1 MAADVETGVGK
12 SYPRLAIRNATV
24 VSGRGTPAEGPI
36 DLVIKD
42 GVIETVR
49 RVDPISQSFSGEGS
63 QVDPSDHVIDAS
75 GMCVLPGLIDA
86 HTHVPTDP
94 AHCGPG
100 GWQYA
105 YKLWLGHGVTTIRTV
120 DFGNEAELAG
130 HRRCMQQD
138 GTVAV
143 PRLVIMAG
151 GWPPHVHIKP
161 EEARAHV
168 RRFREL
174 GADGLKLIPGML
186 VTINLATLEAMCDEA
201 RKAGMEAGVAIHL
214 ALNSELNAA
223 MASDAGVRTIEH
235 TYGIP
240 EAAIPGV
247 QNFPLGYN
255 EMDEIARF
263 RHSANNWPDADR
275 YPERVLDVLD
285 RMIRNGTVWSP
296 TMVVYEANRDI
307 TRAQTTPWYDKY
319 ATPVLLNRWKPQPG
333 IHASYHFDWRTSDE
347 IAWKEKYRLW
357 MKYLRVFFE
366 RGGTIIAGADAGW
379 LHTLYGFSMIRELE
393 LLQEAGFHPLDV
405 VRMATTNSARVLAL
419 QDLQAGIFPGAPADL
434 AIVDGNPLENFKV
447 MYGTGV
453 DRFLDDRKT
462 KVRTG
467 GVRWT
472 IRGGVVFDARALL
485 KDVEEYVQQMKLEAA
500 AVSSVPS
507 S

>member
-1 MAADVETGVGK
+1 MTVNVGSGAGK
-12 SYPRLAIRNATV
+12 SYPRLIIRNALV

-36 DLVIKD
+36 DLVIRN
-42 GVIETVR
+42 GVIEQVLR
-49 RVDPISQSFSGEGS
+49 MDPISQHFSGEGTKIEEG
-63 QVDPSDHVIDAS
+63 DHIIDAT

-94 AHCGPG
+94 AHCGPD

-120 DFGNEAELAG
+120 DFGNEAALAA
-130 HRRCMQQD
+130 HRSCMERD
-138 GTVAV
+138 GTVAI

-151 GWPPHVHIKP
+151 GWPPHRYVKP
-161 EEARAHV
+161 DEARALV
-168 RRFREL
+168 RRFREI

-201 RKAGMEAGVAIHL
+201 RESGMRAGVAIHL
-214 ALNSELNAA
+214 ALNSELNAVT
-223 MASDAGVRTIEH
+223 ASNAGVRTIEH

-240 EAAIPGV
+240 EAAIAGV
-247 QNFPLGYN
+247 QCFPPGYN
-255 EMDEIARF
+255 EMDEMARF
-263 RHSANNWPDADR
+263 RHSGLNWSDAEAR
-275 YPERVLDVLD
+275 YPDRIVDVLD
-285 RMIRNGTVWSP
+285 TMIKNGTAWSP

-307 TRAQTTPWYDKY
+307 TRAQTTPYYDKY
-319 ATPVLLNRWKPQPG
+319 ATPVLLNRWKPTPG
-333 IHASYHFDWRTSDE
+333 IHASFHFDWRTADE

-357 MKYLRVFFE
+357 MKYLKVFFE

-379 LHTLYGFSMIRELE
+379 LHTLYGFSVVRELE

-419 QDLQAGIFPGAPADL
+419 DQLEAGIFPGAPADL

-453 DRFLDDRKT
+453 DRYLDDRKT
-462 KVRTG
+462 KIRRG

-485 KDVEEYVQQMKLEAA
+485 GEVEQHVQRMKAQ
-500 AVSSVPS
+500 
-507 S
+507 